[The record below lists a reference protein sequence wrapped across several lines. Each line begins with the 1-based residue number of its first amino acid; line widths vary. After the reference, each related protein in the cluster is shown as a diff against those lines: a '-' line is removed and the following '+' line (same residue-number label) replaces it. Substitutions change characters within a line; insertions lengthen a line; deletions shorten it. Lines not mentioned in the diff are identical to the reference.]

1 MHSMCSAFDIPEN
14 LHVKIAANNSS
25 MIIRCFDAL
34 HRVYHRDKE
43 LTLAMIKTKL
53 NEYSDELQ
61 QLISDYHEN

>member
-1 MHSMCSAFDIPEN
+1 MKCACSAFELPEN
-14 LHVKIAANNSS
+14 VRVKIAANNSS

-34 HRVYHRDKE
+34 HRVYHYDKE

-53 NEYSDELQ
+53 SEYSDELQ